1 MGRRQHRSDS
11 ADQTTYRKP
20 DQRSVSVVVRKGAK
34 DSAVAYKEAG
44 QAAQDNAADKSHHHG
59 ENKIGP
65 LAFHGHQVANHFTMM
80 EGNDRRVFRIFGPV
94 KPSVKR
100 REGGTIRELKVIR
113 PIWFWLRQVRI
124 SGFGFPSGFEFRV
137 SNFPRP
143 YRLIRSKGMF

>member
-1 MGRRQHRSDS
+1 MGRRQHRGDS

-20 DQRSVSVVVRKGAK
+20 DQRSVSVVVRKGAQ

-44 QAAQDNAADKSHHHG
+44 QAAQDHAADKSHRHG

-65 LAFHGHQVANHFTMM
+65 LAFHGHQGQFTMM
-80 EGNDRRVFRIFGPV
+80 EDNDRRVFRIFGPV

-100 REGGTIRELKVIR
+100 REGGTIRELEVIR

-124 SGFGFPSGFEFRV
+124 SGFALSFLNCIQNGFNSFRAA
-137 SNFPRP
+137 
-143 YRLIRSKGMF
+143 